1 MLEKYYKKINQKI
14 LEKYFNKLNQVALL
28 ITVVLI
34 IGFFIKIDMNVLLIP
49 NNAQNISLNAPF
61 LFFILIGVLFLNGL
75 IAVVLYVK
83 ERQKN
88 KVYQEE
94 KDVE

>member
-1 MLEKYYKKINQKI
+1 MLEKYYKKIKITNQA
-14 LEKYFNKLNQVALL
+14 VLL

-34 IGFFIKIDMNVLLIP
+34 IGFFVKIDMNVFLIP
-49 NNAQNISLNAPF
+49 NAQNISLNAPF
-61 LFFILIGVLFLNGL
+61 LAFILISVLFLNGL
-75 IAVVLYVK
+75 IARVIFVK

-94 KDVE
+94 KDVV

>member
-1 MLEKYYKKINQKI
+1 MLEKYYKKIKI
-14 LEKYFNKLNQVALL
+14 TNQVVLL
-28 ITVVLI
+28 ITLSLI
-34 IGFFIKIDMNVLLIP
+34 IMFFVEIDMNVLLIP
-49 NNAQNISLNAPF
+49 NAQKIPLNAPF
-61 LFFILIGVLFLNGL
+61 LAVILISVLFLNGL
-75 IAVVLYVK
+75 IARIIFIK